1 MERRYGGKTAEERRA
16 ERREKLLAAGLELFG
31 TAGYAGTTIEALC
44 AAAGLNP
51 RYFYE
56 EFGSREALLA
66 AVYDHHVESVRARVL
81 AALDEAP
88 TPEPRVR
95 LEAALRAFVR
105 ETLADERAARVNYFE
120 IVGVSPALEARRR
133 EVLAA
138 YAQLIGAE
146 AEQMGMPAPGGDRR
160 LASVALVGAVDA
172 LMIDALVHPRR
183 GAQQRIVA
191 TLLELFAPE

>member
-31 TAGYAGTTIEALC
+31 TAGYAGTTIEGLC

-66 AVYDHHVESVRARVL
+66 AGYDQHGDAVRPGVL
-81 AALDEAP
+81 SALEGAP
-88 TPEPRVR
+88 VDEPRAR
-95 LEAALRAFVR
+95 LEAALRAFVTG
-105 ETLADERAARVNYFE
+105 TLADDRAARVNYFE
-120 IVGVSPALEARRR
+120 IVGVSRELEAHRR

-138 YAQLIGAE
+138 YAELIGAE
-146 AEQMGMPAPGGDRR
+146 AERMGMPAPGGDRR
-160 LASVALVGAVDA
+160 LAGVALVGAVDA

-183 GAQQRIVA
+183 GAQQHV
-191 TLLELFAPE
+191 